1 MPTFFFHPTR
11 IASARRAGRQSG
23 PGRLDDATL
32 HGWVARLHRLS
43 RGRYGSPRIT
53 AHLRLIGFG
62 VTRRRV
68 IVAMR
73 HLGLAGT
80 RDRRERGQECRL
92 NRRRTRRD
100 RATSRQCA
108 TDRLRRAFTCPRPNA
123 VWVAD
128 LTEIAGGRA
137 HLAFVI
143 DLASRRVL
151 TADIGAAPTARLAT
165 RVLTAAIAS
174 RRPPKGL
181 IVHTDRGG
189 AYASRLFQK
198 TLRQHA
204 AISSMSRRHN
214 PWDNAV
220 AESFIATLKC
230 ELLYGLDTTDLSALV
245 PELRDYLQWY
255 NEERLHSTLGYLSPA
270 EYELREFGIR
280 AE

>member
-1 MPTFFFHPTR
+1 MPALFFHPPC
-11 IASARRAGRQSG
+11 IAIARRAGRQSASQ
-23 PGRLDDATL
+23 RLDDATL
-32 HGWVARLHRLS
+32 HGWVTRLHRLS

-73 HLGLAGT
+73 HLGLAGA
-80 RDRRERGQECRL
+80 RDRRERGQKGRL
-92 NRRRTRRD
+92 NRRRTRRG

-108 TDRLRRAFTCPRPNA
+108 TDRLLREFTCPRPNA

-137 HLAFVI
+137 HLAFVL

-151 TADIGAAPTARLAT
+151 TADIGDAPTARLAT
-165 RVLTAAIAS
+165 RVLKAAIAS
-174 RRPPKGL
+174 RRPPRGL

-189 AYASRLFQK
+189 AYASRLFQS
-198 TLRQHA
+198 TLRHHA

-230 ELLYGLDTTDLSALV
+230 ELLYGLDTTSLPTMIRELS
-245 PELRDYLQWY
+245 DYLHWY
-255 NEERLHSTLGYLSPA
+255 NDERLHSTLGYLSPA

-280 AE
+280 AK